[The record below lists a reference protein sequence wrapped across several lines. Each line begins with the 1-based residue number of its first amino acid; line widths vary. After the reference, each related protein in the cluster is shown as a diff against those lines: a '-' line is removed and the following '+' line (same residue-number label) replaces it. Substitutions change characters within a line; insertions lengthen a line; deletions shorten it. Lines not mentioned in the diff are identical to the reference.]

1 LVKFAI
7 HFMKYKVVYISLFLL
22 LASCVSKKKY
32 NALKQ
37 RHDQSIN
44 EKVDLETVLNKVS
57 VENDSLKK
65 RLVLVDSLF
74 MAERLKNGISGNTAA
89 SSDVSVKAKTS
100 TISKTVEYDTKAL
113 YIYNIPNYVF
123 WPGTVKTD
131 KFLIGIMGDSKLNAA
146 LASYMYGKNIHRM
159 PAVVEPYTPA
169 PGKFYHMIFVADS
182 KQKEFSKIKKDL
194 EKQPVLLIV
203 ENQSLEKAGGHI
215 YVYAEGDKVK
225 FRVNKKQIEKAGLNV
240 SEQLVKLG
248 QATQ

>member
-1 LVKFAI
+1 
-7 HFMKYKVVYISLFLL
+7 
-22 LASCVSKKKY
+22 
-32 NALKQ
+32 
-37 RHDQSIN
+37 
-44 EKVDLETVLNKVS
+44 
-57 VENDSLKK
+57 
-65 RLVLVDSLF
+65 
-74 MAERLKNGISGNTAA
+74 
-89 SSDVSVKAKTS
+89 
-100 TISKTVEYDTKAL
+100 
-113 YIYNIPNYVF
+113 
-123 WPGTVKTD
+123 
-131 KFLIGIMGDSKLNAA
+131 
-146 LASYMYGKNIHRM
+146 M